1 MWCKTGELKNMRLI
15 DIDNLKEQ
23 IDILTW
29 YHINKNG
36 ELVEGAEDS
45 DSALYKAEDIYRLID
60 NAPTVVNEYTKGFAD
75 GERSG
80 RHFPLTE
87 EEKAILVRQWQPK
100 GEWIIKPKENSQSAI
115 LICNK
120 CNHFIPITID
130 KNFCPNC
137 GARMEVKK
145 NE

>member
-1 MWCKTGELKNMRLI
+1 MRLG
-15 DIDNLKEQ
+15 DLDALRDDAFEVYQ
-23 IDILTW
+23 G
-29 YHINKNG
+29 NG
-36 ELVEGAEDS
+36 VELETLMVVPLS
-45 DSALYKAEDIYRLID
+45 IID
-60 NAPTVVNEYTKGFAD
+60 NAPTVPNEYTKGFAD

-80 RHFPLTE
+80 RNFPLTD
-87 EEKAILVRQWQPK
+87 EEKAILIKQWGTK

-137 GARMEVKK
+137 GARMEKGDK
-145 NE
+145 EC